1 MTNNNINVQ
10 TTDGVVAIAARELEG
25 VLYQQ
30 VIVVNSPRETSAT
43 TSTTDVGLEAVEI
56 LPENPLRI
64 TAIWH
69 NHSQDQLYVLCAPGD
84 VGPDNFSQVLQQH
97 SYMELP
103 IRSEYTGP
111 ITAAR
116 PAGSLTTDPVMVTE
130 YYIVEVL

>member
-1 MTNNNINVQ
+1 MTNNINVQ

-25 VLYQQ
+25 VLYQE
-30 VIVVNSPRETSAT
+30 VIVVSSPRETSAT

-64 TAIWH
+64 TATIH
-69 NHSQDQLYVLCAPGD
+69 NHSDDQLYILCAPGD
-84 VGPDNFSQVLQQH
+84 VTSTNFSQVMQVH
-97 SYMELP
+97 SYYELP

-130 YYIVEVL
+130 YVVVEVL